1 MMSHLIRGS
10 KAKRSTTSKKNENKN
25 KTSLTAKYCDF
36 ILFLKSKDK
45 TKIKE
50 IVKNLPNPVIN
61 ALSEVILNG
70 FCGNIPLNKS
80 DIEKLKPFKKLMKL
94 LSNKSHKVSS
104 RKKLMSSKKGGSLL
118 SIILPLAATAITS
131 LISKK

>member
-1 MMSHLIRGS
+1 MMTHLICGS
-10 KAKRSTTSKKNENKN
+10 KAKQSTTSKNINK
-25 KTSLTAKYCDF
+25 KAPLSAQYCDF

-50 IVKNLPNPVIN
+50 IVKSLPNPVIN

-80 DIEKLKPFKKLMKL
+80 DIEKLKPFRKLMKL
-94 LSNKSHKVSS
+94 LSNKSNRVGL
-104 RKKLMSSKKGGSLL
+104 RKKLMISKKGGSLL
-118 SIILPLAATAITS
+118 SIIIPLAAATITS